1 MLLLASLVFYAVND
15 YMMLPVLV
23 AASIIN
29 YFLAKSVAKKSRAAL
44 VAAIILDA
52 GMLID
57 FKIAGRLDSSIL
69 LPLGLSFYVFK
80 MISYQV
86 DLYKGKISQVNFI
99 KMSTYFTMFPQIISG
114 PISRYDFVTANQMWE
129 KHPISVEFVSDE
141 KDDEELV
148 EKLKSDISQVN
159 QEIANL
165 ENATETSVKSEGGEE
180 GSASVIQAPSIGSK
194 LYNVFSHVGDGL
206 KYFAI
211 GLFMKVIIADHLA
224 VLWEELKT
232 IGYESI
238 STPMAWIG
246 AYTYSMNLYFD
257 FWGYSLMAAGVGV
270 MLGFPFIEN
279 FIQPYNAVSISDFY
293 RRWHAT
299 LGSWFK
305 DYIYIP
311 LGGSRK
317 GGFRTFL
324 NLLVV
329 WLVTGF
335 WHGANFNYIIWAMV
349 IFFIIALEKFLISK
363 CQPLYKIVGRINV
376 LVIIPCTWVIFATH
390 SVRKIG
396 TYFLRLF
403 PVINN
408 GIAVNNKDVFLFVP
422 AYLPYLILGL
432 ILVIPGIQTLYR
444 KHKDNV
450 ITTIILF
457 AMFWFA
463 VFSLANSAGNP
474 FMYLRF

>member
-1 MLLLASLVFYAVND
+1 MTLSDLNFIFRALPLFLIIYYIFPAKLRPSLLLIASLIFYAVND
-15 YMMLPVLV
+15 YLMLPVLLV
-23 AASIIN
+23 ASILN
-29 YFLAKSVAKKSRAAL
+29 YIIARFVVKQKKAAL
-44 VAAIILDA
+44 ICGLLLDV
-52 GMLID
+52 GLLIG
-57 FKIAGRLDSSIL
+57 FKVAGRLDSGIL

-86 DLYKGKISQVNFI
+86 DLYKGKIEQVSLV
-99 KMSTYFTMFPQIISG
+99 KLCVYLTMFPQIISG
-114 PISRYDFVTANQMWE
+114 PISRYDFVTANSMWQKYEGPVEE
-129 KHPISVEFVSDE
+129 K
-141 KDDEELV
+141 
-148 EKLKSDISQVN
+148 
-159 QEIANL
+159 
-165 ENATETSVKSEGGEE
+165 
-180 GSASVIQAPSIGSK
+180 PSIGSRI
-194 LYNVFSHVGDGL
+194 YNVLSNVTDGA
-206 KYFAI
+206 KYFTI
-211 GLFMKVIIADHLA
+211 GLFMKIVVADHLA
-224 VLWEELKT
+224 VLWSELKT

-311 LGGSRK
+311 LGGSK
-317 GGFRTFL
+317 KSGFRTVI

-329 WLVTGF
+329 WLITGF
-335 WHGANFNYIIWAMV
+335 WHGVNFNYIIWAMS
-349 IFFIIALEKFLISK
+349 IFCIIFVEKFILSK
-363 CQPLYKIVGRINV
+363 WQIVYKVIGRINV
-376 LVIIPCTWVIFATH
+376 LVIIPCTWVIFATE
-390 SVRKIG
+390 SLRKIG

-408 GIAVNNKDVFLFVP
+408 GIAVNNRDVMLFVP
-422 AYLPYLILGL
+422 AYLPYLAVGVILL
-432 ILVIPGIQTLYR
+432 APPLQTLYR
-444 KHKDNV
+444 KHKDN
-450 ITTIILF
+450 ILTTIILF
-457 AMFWFA
+457 AMFWVS
-463 VFSLANSAGNP
+463 VFSLANSTGNP